1 MKEPK
6 VNTQPQPHS
15 HKESDRPLL
24 AIISVLLSSLGGLML
39 VLILGLSIFG
49 STIFYDL
56 MCFLAHRVDE
66 NGTTLILLVPI
77 YLPLLLAL
85 IFAFIARRS
94 SGTSRVV
101 EVSRILA
108 LGLFLLAVVP
118 LPYLLFLTTACYG

>member
-1 MKEPK
+1 M
-6 VNTQPQPHS
+6 NTQPQPHS

-39 VLILGLSIFG
+39 VLILGLSLFG
-49 STIFYDL
+49 STIFYHL
-56 MCFLAHRVDE
+56 MCFLAGRVDE
-66 NGTTLILLVPI
+66 HGTTLILLIPI

-85 IFAFIARRS
+85 IFAFIARRF

-101 EVSRILA
+101 EVSRKLA
-108 LGLFLLAVVP
+108 LGLFVLALVP

>member
-15 HKESDRPLL
+15 HKESDRLLL

-94 SGTSRVV
+94 SGTSRFLDRLSVLACSAE
-101 EVSRILA
+101 EV
-108 LGLFLLAVVP
+108 LLW
-118 LPYLLFLTTACYG
+118 